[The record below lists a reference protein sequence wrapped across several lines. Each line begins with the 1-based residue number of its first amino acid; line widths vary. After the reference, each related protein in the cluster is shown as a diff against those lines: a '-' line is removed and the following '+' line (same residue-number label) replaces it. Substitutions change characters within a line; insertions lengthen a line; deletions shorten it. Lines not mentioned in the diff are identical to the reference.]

1 MNANDVIESYV
12 ADVIRRV
19 PLKERNDI
27 GFELHTLLT
36 EMLEERAQAAGKPAD
51 DAMVLAMLRE
61 FGAPADIAARYRAP
75 GFVIIPPEQTRSFAW
90 LSLTGIALQ
99 WAVSL
104 PRVSE
109 SDYTI
114 TQWWF
119 TWGLGAF
126 WWPGFL
132 SMMSLIAAW
141 IRQWRP
147 GDAAWTPREVD
158 PDRVNRGAMA
168 VGLVFYAL
176 AVAMMIAM
184 PSITAQLPA
193 PFPRIFEFA
202 PGFLATRAWVVVAL
216 WLAGLAMLTAVLSKG
231 RWTRTTRRME
241 IGFSIAWLVVL
252 GWLLS
257 IDIFVQPATN
267 EGARFGLGIVMLIVL
282 IGLGVSL
289 FRMRPGLHAPK
300 IATRH

>member
-1 MNANDVIESYV
+1 M
-12 ADVIRRV
+12 
-19 PLKERNDI
+19 
-27 GFELHTLLT
+27 
-36 EMLEERAQAAGKPAD
+36 
-51 DAMVLAMLRE
+51 
-61 FGAPADIAARYRAP
+61 
-75 GFVIIPPEQTRSFAW
+75 
-90 LSLTGIALQ
+90 

-104 PRVSE
+104 PRVSD

-193 PFPRIFEFA
+193 PFPRIPYRES
-202 PGFLATRAWVVVAL
+202 
-216 WLAGLAMLTAVLSKG
+216 MLKYGNDKPDLCNP
-231 RWTRTTRRME
+231 
-241 IGFSIAWLVVL
+241 LVITDVTEAFR
-252 GWLLS
+252 GS
-257 IDIFVQPATN
+257 N
-267 EGARFGLGIVMLIVL
+267 FGVCPEV
-282 IGLGVSL
+282 
-289 FRMRPGLHAPK
+289 
-300 IATRH
+300 T